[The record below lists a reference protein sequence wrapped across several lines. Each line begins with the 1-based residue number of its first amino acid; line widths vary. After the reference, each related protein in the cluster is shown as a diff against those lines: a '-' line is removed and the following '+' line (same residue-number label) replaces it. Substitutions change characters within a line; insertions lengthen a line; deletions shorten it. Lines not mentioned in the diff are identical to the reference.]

1 MNKKVT
7 LNLEVEFYTQDNDDF
22 YSQNADL
29 SDAEQLATVKS
40 MLITQIDDAV
50 QIHGLW
56 LEVIAEKIE
65 DLND

>member
-7 LNLEVEFYTQDNDDF
+7 LNLEVEFYTQDNDEF
-22 YSQNADL
+22 YSQNAAL

-50 QIHGLW
+50 KIHGLW
-56 LEVIAEKIE
+56 LEVVAEKIE
-65 DLND
+65 NYND

>member
-65 DLND
+65 NLND

>member
-22 YSQNADL
+22 YAKHAAL

-65 DLND
+65 NYND

>member
-29 SDAEQLATVKS
+29 SDAEQLAMVKS

-56 LEVIAEKIE
+56 LEVIAERIE
-65 DLND
+65 NYND

>member
-29 SDAEQLATVKS
+29 SDAKQLATVKE

-65 DLND
+65 NYND

>member
-22 YSQNADL
+22 YSQNSDL
-29 SDAEQLATVKS
+29 SDAEQLAIVKE

-65 DLND
+65 NYND

>member
-7 LNLEVEFYTQDNDDF
+7 LNLEVEFYTKDNDDF

>member
-7 LNLEVEFYTQDNDDF
+7 LNLEVEFYTKDNDDF

-56 LEVIAEKIE
+56 LEVIAERIE
-65 DLND
+65 NYND